1 MGGYIKDDLTDE
13 DIDREAALYGPL
25 THDVQDLIDLVVRT
39 TADNDTV
46 AAVREHLN
54 AAIKLLNDHADP
66 EPYGI
71 RWGDTG
77 TRRRWGNTVVGLKNA
92 IAPPQTMEV
101 IEPGRMRA
109 EFELGAAYEG
119 PADLVHGGV
128 SALLL
133 DQVLG
138 DTAETYGF
146 PGMTGT
152 LDVKYRRPLPLGRVV
167 VEAWVDRVE
176 GVRTHVLGTISDAE
190 GMCVEAEGIFILPR
204 WARETTPGDVV
215 EAEEAKLE
223 EIRASLPKEAAK
235 SPR

>member
-1 MGGYIKDDLTDE
+1 MGGYISDDLTDE
-13 DIDREAALYGPL
+13 QIEQEAALYGPL
-25 THDVQDLIDLVVRT
+25 TERVQALIDLAVRT
-39 TADNDTV
+39 NATPETV
-46 AAVREHLN
+46 ALASKN
-54 AAIKLLNDHADP
+54 IDAAIALLSEEAEP

-92 IAPPQTMEV
+92 ISPPQTFEV

-109 EFELGAAYEG
+109 VFQLGAAYEG

-152 LDVKYRRPLPLGRVV
+152 LDVKYRQPLPLGEVIV
-167 VEAWVDRVE
+167 DAWVDRVD
-176 GVRTHVLGTISDAE
+176 GVKTHVLGTISGPD

-204 WARETTPGDVV
+204 WAREETPSEIVD
-215 EAEEAKLE
+215 AEDARME
-223 EIRASLPKEAAK
+223 EIRATIPNEAKK